1 MNSSLKPRLL
11 IPAGLITVLLMII
24 VPASLVFA
32 DLIQNSAE
40 HWQATVQQRDLPA
53 RISETGRGLHYMQDH
68 ISSDLYDVFPLR
80 ASIFQISEARFL
92 ILNNELEPGEE
103 FSIDLVSLD
112 QDGNILR
119 VLSHQVITSD
129 TINTGIWQNVDL
141 SVIELISTQDF
152 LAFHVYADTFNGNH
166 KIAFDVLAY
175 NMITGFYSYL
185 PLIFR

>member
-1 MNSSLKPRLL
+1 MNSSHRTRLL
-11 IPAGLITVLLMII
+11 IPAGLITILLMII
-24 VPASLVFA
+24 VPAGLVFA
-32 DLIQNSAE
+32 DLMQSSAE
-40 HWQATVQQRDLPA
+40 HWQAAVQQRDLPA
-53 RISETGRGLHYMQDH
+53 NISETGRGLHYVQDH

-92 ILNNELEPGEE
+92 ILNDELVPGEE
-103 FSIDLVSLD
+103 ISIDLVSLD

-129 TINTGIWQNVDL
+129 TINTGIWQTVNL
-141 SVIELISTQDF
+141 SVIELISAQNF
-152 LAFHVYADTFNGNH
+152 LAFHVYADTFSGNH
-166 KIAFDVLAY
+166 KIAFEVLAH